1 MDETY
6 QAYLNRVA
14 KLTLPETYR
23 NQVQHIQESPK
34 FNHGQPVPFPGY
46 TINTPGN
53 QDQRNQA
60 FYDNLIA
67 TQQEILAQLVPGL
80 LLPVPAESFHLTVA
94 DLIWDANYQHALATH
109 GEAFEGNLCDRL
121 AHSFSEYQKSV
132 PDRGPIELQLVGLL
146 VRPRAIAVAL
156 VPIDD
161 NSYHKMLQL
170 RRAVYQNSGLIAL
183 GIDQQY
189 PFTAHIPLGYFAQIT
204 EDLDRDRLCD
214 TLMAFNDR
222 WIGNTPEILR
232 SHSAALYQFDDMTH
246 FYQQDHF
253 PAIDF

>member
-46 TINTPGN
+46 TINTPGH
-53 QDQRNQA
+53 QDPRNQT
-60 FYDNLIA
+60 FYDHLVT
-67 TQQEILAQLVPGL
+67 TQQAIVAQLEPGL
-80 LLPVPAESFHLTVA
+80 LLPVPVESFHLTVA
-94 DLIWDANYQHALATH
+94 DLIWDSNYQHAVATH
-109 GEAFEGNLCDRL
+109 GEAFEGKLCDRL
-121 AHSFSEYQKSV
+121 THSFSEYQKSV
-132 PDRGPIELQLVGLL
+132 PERGPIELQLVGLL

-156 VPIDD
+156 VSIDEL
-161 NSYHKMLQL
+161 SYHKMLQL

-183 GIDQQY
+183 GIEQQY
-189 PFTAHIPLGYFAQIT
+189 PFTAHIPLGYFSQVS
-204 EDLDRDRLCD
+204 EELDRDRLCE

-222 WIGNTPEILR
+222 WIGNTPEILS
-232 SHSAALYQFDDMTH
+232 SHRAELYQFDDMAN
-246 FYQQDHF
+246 FYHKPHF
-253 PAIDF
+253 PSIDF